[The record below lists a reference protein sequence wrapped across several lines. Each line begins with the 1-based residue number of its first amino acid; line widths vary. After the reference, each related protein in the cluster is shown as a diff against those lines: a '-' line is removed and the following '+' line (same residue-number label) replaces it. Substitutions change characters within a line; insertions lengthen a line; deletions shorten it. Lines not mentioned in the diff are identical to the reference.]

1 MVIDMHVHPA
11 FYGDICTTPEKLAM
25 HKKIGGFGLG
35 ASPFPREETIIQMNH
50 FGVDRLVLMPLD
62 VSAHGEG
69 HMVTNEE
76 IRKLMDLEPEHFWGF
91 ASVDPD
97 SPDAVEVL
105 EHAFK
110 DLKLMGL
117 KLNPCKQT
125 FYPADSKMDAIYK
138 KCIEYNKPIMFHAGM
153 SWEPNTLMKYA
164 HPLNFE
170 EVAVKYPELR
180 FCLAHFGWPFAV
192 ETAALCLKYPNVY
205 TDTSAMYMDSP
216 EKFMDY
222 IFNQAW
228 GPLWFQNNFPKQVM
242 FGSNNPRFRTARVK
256 RGLDSVEMRD
266 DVREKLMGG
275 NALRF
280 LGMED

>member
-11 FYGDICTTPEKLAM
+11 FYGEICTPEKVKE
-25 HKKIGGFGLG
+25 HKKIGGYDLMG
-35 ASPFPREETIIQMNH
+35 PFPKEETCIQMDH
-50 FGVDRLVLMPLD
+50 FGVDRLVLLPLD
-62 VSAHGEG
+62 VSAHEG
-69 HMVTNEE
+69 GHLVTNEE
-76 IRKLMDLEPEHFWGF
+76 IRALMDLEPERFWGF

-97 SPDAVEVL
+97 SPDALEVL
-105 EHAFK
+105 DYAFK
-110 DLKLMGL
+110 NLGLMGL
-117 KLNPCKQT
+117 KLNPSKQA
-125 FYPADSKMDAIYK
+125 FYPADPKMDAIYK
-138 KCIEYNKPIMFHAGM
+138 KCIQYNKPILFHAGM
-153 SWEPNTLMKYA
+153 SWEPGTLMKYSV
-164 HPLNFE
+164 PLNFE
-170 EVAVKYPELR
+170 EVAVKYPQLR
-180 FCLAHFGWPFAV
+180 ICLAHFGWPFAV
-192 ETAALCLKYPNVY
+192 DTAALCLKYPNVY

-228 GPLWFQNNFPKQVM
+228 GPLWFQNNFAKQVM

-256 RGLDSVEMRD
+256 RGLDSIEMRD